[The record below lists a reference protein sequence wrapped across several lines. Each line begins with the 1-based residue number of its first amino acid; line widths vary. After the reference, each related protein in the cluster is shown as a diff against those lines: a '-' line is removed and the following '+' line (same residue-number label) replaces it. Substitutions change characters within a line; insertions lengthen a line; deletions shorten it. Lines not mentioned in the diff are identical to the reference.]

1 MKPMQLNILAA
12 SLVAAFAVS
21 GANAGQIS
29 SSSVTLA
36 REVVETNSQI
46 LRAPSKSYSFAG
58 DIDARS
64 NAQRLQVQLTLAA
77 GEWSTARNA
86 AVTITDGDGV
96 AVVLAPTITVFLT
109 ADKKTMYANI
119 DVPVSAANLIK
130 KPIITFNA
138 GSALATDN
146 VGITKVRTPAGEVNT
161 GDTCITPNTNIDVTF
176 KHYTTFNSTALET
189 GANLDSEDQRA
200 GAVNTGRL
208 INFTDNIKL
217 DVKSTTGTISVNNAG
232 LSTFLGTGI
241 AFVNTSIVKLGTVQ
255 ITKPGS
261 GLDLDYT
268 TVYATGATPSTVVA
282 VAASTNGIID
292 AASYDVKLT
301 ALNGFA
307 PNSTL
312 RLASDAA
319 CTTFVGTGA
328 TIAAAGATTATIS
341 LTTKANID
349 AVAAAPHYVCY
360 TVTGASIIPQ
370 TSNSGLATLLKAAPS
385 TNDPVAPSTVDGVQE
400 QRNICSG
407 ALNSV
412 GGGVKID
419 VRNYATSKTAG
430 GWMSV
435 IRVIN
440 PSETTIAK
448 VYGQLIHADGSY
460 GGWGKLTDLA
470 PRAVLNM
477 TSAEVDAKL
486 TGTPASNGTGY
497 VAGAI
502 PAAASATGDRLRIT
516 ADNVGSL
523 RVQNYLY
530 NPDSKNFIEA
540 SSSQGVDFDAITD
553 RSPDTS
559 QTVVQDAQRGL
570 AK

>member
-21 GANAGQIS
+21 AANAGQIS

-58 DIDARS
+58 DIDART
-64 NAQRLQVQLTLAA
+64 NAQRLQVQLKLAA
-77 GEWSTARNA
+77 AEWSTVSAG
-86 AVTITDGDGV
+86 AVTITNGDGS
-96 AVVLAPTITVFLT
+96 ALAAAATISVFISATDPTV
-109 ADKKTMYANI
+109 MYANI
-119 DVPVSAANLIK
+119 TVPVNAGNLVQ
-130 KPIITFNA
+130 KPIITFNGGA
-138 GSALATDN
+138 VIGTDN

-161 GDTCITPNTNIDVTF
+161 GSTCITPNTNIDVTF

-208 INFTDNIKL
+208 INFTDNMKL
-217 DVKSTTGTISVNNAG
+217 DVAGTTGTISVNNAG
-232 LSTFLGTGI
+232 LTTFLGSGA
-241 AFVNTSIVKLGTVQ
+241 AFVSSTVVTLGTVQ
-255 ITKPGS
+255 ITKVGS
-261 GLDLDYT
+261 GVDLDYT
-268 TVYATGATPSTVVA
+268 TQYGTTSTVLA
-282 VAASTNGIID
+282 PAAQTTGVID
-292 AASYDVKLT
+292 AKSYDVKLT

-307 PNSTL
+307 PSSSLFLSAT
-312 RLASDAA
+312 ACGAA
-319 CTTFVGTGA
+319 VGNVV
-328 TIAAAGATTATIS
+328 TIAAAGGTTATIS

-349 AVAAAPHYVCY
+349 AVIAAPHYVCY
-360 TVTGASIIPQ
+360 SVGGATPIPQ
-370 TSNSGLATLLKAAPS
+370 TSSSGLTTLFKASPSSNDPAAPS
-385 TNDPVAPSTVDGVQE
+385 TSNGVQE

-430 GWMSV
+430 GWLSV

-477 TSAEVDAKL
+477 TSTEVDAKL

-502 PAAASATGDRLRIT
+502 APAVQSTGDRLRIT

-540 SSSQGVDFDAITD
+540 SSSQGVDFDAISD